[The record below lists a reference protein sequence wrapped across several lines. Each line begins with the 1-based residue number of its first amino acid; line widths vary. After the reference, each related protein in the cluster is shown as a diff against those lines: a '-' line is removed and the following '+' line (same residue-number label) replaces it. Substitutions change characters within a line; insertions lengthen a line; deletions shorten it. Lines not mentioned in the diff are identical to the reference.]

1 MALLSRKRRQ
11 PLAGPNAVIAAAAVG
26 AAQVTI
32 AKRQNP
38 WAEQAWDY
46 YDAIG
51 ELRYSAN
58 WLGNALSRATLY
70 VAHAPEDGAQP
81 QRVDDDDEAS
91 QQLVALAG
99 GPAGQSEMLK
109 SFGIHLTIAGDS
121 YLVGYDDPKTR
132 EQKWIVRSPEEVSAY
147 PGTVVIKM
155 GGQDLSFDEDK
166 VALIR
171 IWRPHPRRSW
181 EADSPTRGVLPIL
194 HELERL
200 TQMILAQA
208 NSRLAGAGLLL
219 IPAEFDFPTPQ
230 GSPDDVNAA
239 NPAVSKVQSFVNR
252 LGHAMMTPVTDRSD
266 PNSVVPV
273 VVTAPGDQIGNAKL
287 IQFWTGLDA
296 QAIELRKEAVRRFAL
311 GMDMPPEILL
321 GLGDSSHWNA
331 WQIDEA
337 AIKLHI
343 EPLLALVCDALTIG
357 FLRPLVGEDSD
368 LMIWF
373 DTTELVQRPNRAPD
387 AFRLYELRE
396 LSAEALRKET
406 GFNEDDKPDDEELNQ
421 RALREMVSAGGAAL
435 AEQASIS
442 LGIFEAAPEEE
453 SPPPEQPAEGAPA
466 EEPVGEEVSQEQAQE
481 GSPENPGPPSTN
493 PGGGGPAGTGTNPA
507 APTSRT
513 AAASA
518 AASAVPAAAPAAAL
532 VAPSPDPLP
541 IAVLTPVLVAHALDY
556 LGKRW
561 LKGQPRGAYPRG
573 LPVQRIHEKIPVPE
587 DKIDS
592 LLAGAFEPLHGT
604 APDHVITAVTEYVR
618 ALAVKGRAHDPE
630 KLMAALSTRPS
641 RNGYRRP

>member
-1 MALLSRKRRQ
+1 MPLLTRKQRRT
-11 PLAGPNAVIAAAAVG
+11 PLAGPNAMIAAATLG
-26 AAQVTI
+26 AAQVSI
-32 AKRQNP
+32 AKRQNA

-70 VAHAPEDGAQP
+70 IARSPEPGGQP
-81 QRVDDDDEAS
+81 ERVEDDDEANEA
-91 QQLVALAG
+91 LVALAG
-99 GPAGQSEMLK
+99 GSAGQSEMLK
-109 SFGIHLTIAGDS
+109 AFGIHLTIAGDC
-121 YLVGYDDPKTR
+121 YLVGFNDPATGV
-132 EQKWIVRSPEEVSAY
+132 QKWVVRSPEEISAFT
-147 PGTVVIKM
+147 GTVVIRM
-155 GGQDLSFDEDK
+155 LGQDLTLPEDD
-166 VALIR
+166 VAVIR

-219 IPAEFDFPTPQ
+219 IPSEFDFPTPQ
-230 GSPDDVNAA
+230 GYPGGDET
-239 NPAVSKVQSFVNR
+239 NPAASKVQSFVNR

-287 IQFWTGLDA
+287 IQFWTGLDG

-343 EPLLALVCDALTIG
+343 EPLLSLVCDALTVG
-357 FLRPLVGEDSD
+357 FLKPLVGEDSD
-368 LMIWF
+368 LMVWF
-373 DTTELVQRPNRAPD
+373 DTTELVQRPNRSPD
-387 AFRLYELRE
+387 AFRLFEMRE
-396 LSAEALRKET
+396 LSAAALRKET
-406 GFNEDDKPDDEELNQ
+406 GFTEEEKPTDEELNN
-421 RALREMVSAGGAAL
+421 RALRDMVSAGGAAM

-442 LGIFEAAPEEE
+442 LGIFEAAPAEPEAPVEEE
-453 SPPPEQPAEGAPA
+453 EPAETPELPTA
-466 EEPVGEEVSQEQAQE
+466 EEPSAE
-481 GSPENPGPPSTN
+481 GTAAAPGPPASN
-493 PGGGGPAGTGTNPA
+493 PTGGGGPASQT
-507 APTSRT
+507 
-513 AAASA
+513 ASA
-518 AASAVPAAAPAAAL
+518 AF
-532 VAPSPDPLP
+532 P
-541 IAVLTPVLVAHALDY
+541 IVETLSMAGLTPVLVAHALDY
-556 LGKRW
+556 VGKRW

-587 DKIDS
+587 EKIDA
-592 LLAGAFEPLHGT
+592 LLAGAFDALRGS
-604 APDHVITAVTEYVR
+604 APDHVLDAVTEYVR
-618 ALAVKGRAHDPE
+618 TIAVKGRAYDPE
-630 KLMAALSTRPS
+630 KLMAGLACAPS
-641 RNGYRRP
+641 RNGHGSP

>member
-1 MALLSRKRRQ
+1 MALLGRKRQ

-26 AAQVTI
+26 AAQVSI

-70 VAHAPEDGAQP
+70 VARAPEPGEQP
-81 QRVDDDDEAS
+81 ARIDEDDEAS
-91 QQLVALAG
+91 EALGALAG

-109 SFGIHLTIAGDS
+109 SFGIHLTIAGDC
-121 YLVGYDDPKTR
+121 YLVGFDDPKTG
-132 EQKWIVRSPEEVSAY
+132 EQKWIVRSPEEVNAY
-147 PGTVVIKM
+147 SGTVVIKM
-155 GGQDLSFDEDK
+155 GGQDLSFDEDQ

-219 IPAEFDFPTPQ
+219 IPAEFDFPSPQ
-230 GSPDDVNAA
+230 GSPEDPNAA

-287 IQFWTGLDA
+287 IQFWTGLDG
-296 QAIELRKEAVRRFAL
+296 QAIDLRKEAVRRFAL

-373 DTTELVQRPNRAPD
+373 DTTELAQRPNRGPD

-396 LSAEALRKET
+396 LSAESLRKET
-406 GFNEDDKPDDEELNQ
+406 GFTEVDKPDDEELNN

-453 SPPPEQPAEGAPA
+453 APAPPEEPPPAPEGESA
-466 EEPVGEEVSQEQAQE
+466 QEQEPAQE
-481 GSPENPGPPSTN
+481 GTPENPGIPSTN
-493 PGGGGPAGTGTNPA
+493 PAGGGPAGGTTGGSSA
-507 APTSRT
+507 SPTSRT
-513 AAASA
+513 AAALSR
-518 AASAVPAAAPAAAL
+518 APA
-532 VAPSPDPLP
+532 PPDKPREPAIEPLP

-604 APDHVITAVTEYVR
+604 APDHVIHAVIEYVR
-618 ALAVKGRAHDPE
+618 TIAVKGRAHDPE
-630 KLMAALSTRPS
+630 KLMAALSARPS
-641 RNGYRRP
+641 RNGHRKP